1 MKNYEVVHEVRD
13 VLFYFQ
19 KAYTD
24 LEFKTHMPNPNEI
37 DSRTLTYL
45 EKVKNLFDNYGDTID
60 ELQKYY
66 MKVIANSI
74 NIKEDKNESN

>member
-19 KAYTD
+19 KAYAD
-24 LEFKTHMPNPNEI
+24 LEFNTHMPNPSEI
-37 DSRTLTYL
+37 DSRTFAYL
-45 EKVKNLFDNYGDTID
+45 EKVKNLFDDYGNTIN

-66 MKVIANSI
+66 MKVIASSI
-74 NIKEDKNESN
+74 K